1 MTGMHRSVFLPE
13 QTADGQGLRFA
24 ASPVFSCID
33 MVTNVIKQPPQHDQA
48 TPITQQTA
56 TAPIRTVVIVGGGN
70 AGWLTAGRIAAKH
83 KSNQPDGVKVI
94 LIESPTLPPIGV
106 GEGTWPT
113 MRSTLIALGI
123 SETDFI
129 RQCDV
134 TFKQGA
140 KFAQWVDGS
149 SSDFYYHPLV
159 LPQGFGKAEMAGYWQ
174 QSTATANNTS
184 CNTSSFSNA
193 LCYQEALCEHGLAPK
208 TIRHAEFGAVAN
220 YAYHLDS
227 GKFGPF
233 LRQHCIEKL
242 GVTHILDD
250 VVAVQSSSNG
260 DIAAVNTK
268 QSGVIAGDLFVDC
281 SGFSSLLLGKHY
293 QVPFKAC
300 DDILFIDTALAVQVP
315 YEHPDT
321 PIASHTIS
329 TAQDAG
335 WIWDIG
341 LQHRRGVGYV
351 YASKY
356 CTEAQARATLAR
368 YVGPAIADL
377 SVRKIPIV
385 SGHRTRFWQNNCV
398 AVGLAAGFLEPLEA
412 SALVLVELSAQMI
425 SEQLPAN
432 RALMD
437 IVAKRFNE
445 TFLYRWDKIIDFLK
459 LHYLLSQREEPFWR
473 DNRNPA
479 TIPQSLQDLL
489 QLWRYRAPGDLDF
502 TSNNEVF
509 PAASYQYVL
518 YGMGFKTDYSQ
529 SHYLLDNPEFAAQQ
543 FAQNQ
548 KMIAQALS
556 ILPSNRELISKIREF
571 GLSQL

>member
-1 MTGMHRSVFLPE
+1 MT
-13 QTADGQGLRFA
+13 A
-24 ASPVFSCID
+24 A
-33 MVTNVIKQPPQHDQA
+33 Q
-48 TPITQQTA
+48 
-56 TAPIRTVVIVGGGN
+56 APINSVAIKTVVIVGGGN

-83 KSNQPDGVKVI
+83 KTKQGGVKVI
-94 LIESPTLPPIGV
+94 LVESPTIAPIGV

-129 RQCDV
+129 RHCDA

-140 KFAQWVDGS
+140 KFARWVDGRS
-149 SSDFYYHPLV
+149 EDFYYHPLV
-159 LPQGFGKAEMAGYWQ
+159 LPQGFGKADMAGYWQ
-174 QSTATANNTS
+174 TQHETAGTP
-184 CNTSSFSNA
+184 SFSNS
-193 LCYQEALCEHGLAPK
+193 LCYQETICEQGLAPK
-208 TIRHAEFGAVAN
+208 TIRTAEFSAVAN

-227 GKFGPF
+227 GKFGQF
-233 LRQHCIEKL
+233 LQQHCTEKL

-250 VVAVQSSSNG
+250 VIAIQSACNG
-260 DIAAVNTK
+260 DIAAVETK
-268 QSGVIAGDLFVDC
+268 NHGAISGDLFVDC
-281 SGFSSLLLGKHY
+281 TGFSSLLLGKHY

-315 YEHPDT
+315 YDSPDA

-329 TAQDAG
+329 TAQEAG

-356 CTEAQARATLAR
+356 CTEDQARATLAA
-368 YVGPAIADL
+368 YVGPAIDGL
-377 SVRKIPIV
+377 TVRKIPIV

-398 AVGLAAGFLEPLEA
+398 AVGLSAGFLEPLEA

-437 IVAKRFNE
+437 IIAKRFNE

-459 LHYLLSQREEPFWR
+459 LHYLLSQRDEPFWR
-473 DNRNPA
+473 DNRDPA
-479 TIPQSLQDLL
+479 TIPQSLLDLL

-518 YGMGFKTDYSQ
+518 YGMGFQTDF
-529 SHYLLDNPEFAAQQ
+529 SHCEYLLDNRDFAAQQ

-548 KMIAQALS
+548 KMISQALGM
-556 ILPSNRELISKIREF
+556 LPTNRELITKIRDF
-571 GLSQL
+571 GLSAV

>member
-1 MTGMHRSVFLPE
+1 MT
-13 QTADGQGLRFA
+13 TAQ
-24 ASPVFSCID
+24 
-33 MVTNVIKQPPQHDQA
+33 
-48 TPITQQTA
+48 
-56 TAPIRTVVIVGGGN
+56 APINSVAIKTVVIVGGGN

-83 KSNQPDGVKVI
+83 KTKQGGVKVI
-94 LIESPTLPPIGV
+94 LVESPTIAPIGV

-129 RQCDV
+129 RHCDA

-140 KFAQWVDGS
+140 KFARWVDGS
-149 SSDFYYHPLV
+149 AKDFYYHPLV
-159 LPQGFGKAEMAGYWQ
+159 LPQGFGKADMAAYWHQERHKERHQKQ
-174 QSTATANNTS
+174 QQAQPQA
-184 CNTSSFSNA
+184 SFSNS
-193 LCYQEALCEHGLAPK
+193 LCYQEAICEQGLAPK
-208 TIRHAEFGAVAN
+208 TIRTAEFSAVAN

-227 GKFGPF
+227 GKFGTF
-233 LRQHCIEKL
+233 LQQHCTEKL

-250 VVAVQSSSNG
+250 VIAIQSACNG
-260 DIAAVNTK
+260 DIAAVETK
-268 QSGVIAGDLFVDC
+268 NHGAIAGDLFVDC
-281 SGFSSLLLGKHY
+281 TGFSSLLLGKHY

-315 YEHPDT
+315 YDSPDAA
-321 PIASHTIS
+321 IASHTIS
-329 TAQDAG
+329 TAQEAG
-335 WIWDIG
+335 WVWDIG

-356 CTEAQARATLAR
+356 CTEEQARATLAD
-368 YVGPAIADL
+368 YVGPAIDGL
-377 SVRKIPIV
+377 TVRKIPIV

-398 AVGLAAGFLEPLEA
+398 AVGLSAGFLEPLEA

-425 SEQLPAN
+425 SEQLPAH
-432 RALMD
+432 RGLMD

-473 DNRNPA
+473 DNRDPA
-479 TIPQSLQDLL
+479 TIPQSLLDLL

-518 YGMGFKTDYSQ
+518 YGMGFQTDF
-529 SHYLLDNPEFAAQQ
+529 SHNEYLLDNRDFAAQQ

-548 KMIAQALS
+548 KMISQALS
-556 ILPSNRELISKIREF
+556 MLPTNRELITKIRDY
-571 GLSQL
+571 GLSAV

>member
-1 MTGMHRSVFLPE
+1 MTEAQQP
-13 QTADGQGLRFA
+13 
-24 ASPVFSCID
+24 
-33 MVTNVIKQPPQHDQA
+33 IK
-48 TPITQQTA
+48 
-56 TAPIRTVVIVGGGN
+56 TVVIVGGGN
-70 AGWLTAGRIAAKH
+70 AGWLTAGRIAAQH
-83 KSNQPDGVKVI
+83 KSNSAHGVKVI
-94 LIESPTLPPIGV
+94 LVESPGIAPIGV

-129 RQCDV
+129 RHCDA

-140 KFAQWVDGS
+140 KFARWVDGRPE
-149 SSDFYYHPLV
+149 DFYYHPLV
-159 LPQGFGKAEMAGYWQ
+159 LPQGFGKADMVGYWYQ
-174 QSTATANNTS
+174 QRQAQQATHAGMASASTPTADASHTA
-184 CNTSSFSNA
+184 SFSNA
-193 LCYQEALCEHGLAPK
+193 LCYQEAICEQGLAPK
-208 TIRHAEFGAVAN
+208 TIRTAEFSAVAN

-227 GKFGPF
+227 GKFGQF
-233 LRQHCIEKL
+233 LQQHCTEKL
-242 GVTHILDD
+242 GVVHILDD
-250 VVAVQSSSNG
+250 VIAIQSVVDDKSAAYG
-260 DIAAVNTK
+260 DIAAVETK
-268 QSGVIAGDLFVDC
+268 HHGAIAGDLFVDC
-281 SGFSSLLLGKHY
+281 TGFSSLLLGKHY

-315 YEHPDT
+315 YDSPDA

-329 TAQDAG
+329 TAQEAG

-356 CTEAQARATLAR
+356 CTEEQARATLAA
-368 YVGPAIADL
+368 YVGPAIAGL
-377 SVRKIPIV
+377 AVRKIPIV
-385 SGHRTRFWQNNCV
+385 SGHRTKFWQNNCV
-398 AVGLAAGFLEPLEA
+398 AVGLSAGFLEPLEA

-425 SEQLPAN
+425 SEQLPAH
-432 RALMD
+432 RGLMD

-473 DNRNPA
+473 DNRDAA

-489 QLWRYRAPGDLDF
+489 QLWRYRAPGNLDF

-518 YGMGFKTDYSQ
+518 YGMGFQTDYS
-529 SHYLLDNPEFAAQQ
+529 HCDYLLDNRDFAAQQ

-548 KMIAQALS
+548 KMIQQALAM
-556 ILPSNRELISKIREF
+556 LPTNRELISKIRDY
-571 GLSQL
+571 GLSTV

>member
-1 MTGMHRSVFLPE
+1 MQHNNN
-13 QTADGQGLRFA
+13 QAD
-24 ASPVFSCID
+24 
-33 MVTNVIKQPPQHDQA
+33 
-48 TPITQQTA
+48 A
-56 TAPIRTVVIVGGGN
+56 TAVRTVVVVGGGN

-83 KSNQPDGVKVI
+83 RAATEQGVKVI
-94 LIESPTLPPIGV
+94 LVESPTVAPIGV

-113 MRSTLIALGI
+113 MRSTLLALGI

-140 KFAQWVDGS
+140 KFAAWVDGS
-149 SSDFYYHPLV
+149 SKDFYYHPLV
-159 LPQGFGKAEMAGYWQ
+159 LPQGFGKAEMAAYWQ
-174 QSTATANNTS
+174 AKQQQQPDAA
-184 CNTSSFSNA
+184 SFSNA
-193 LCYQEALCEHGLAPK
+193 LCYQEAICELGLAPK
-208 TIRHAEFGAVAN
+208 TIRTAEFGAVAN

-227 GKFGPF
+227 GKFGVF
-233 LRQHCIEKL
+233 LQQHCVEKL
-242 GVTHILDD
+242 GVVHVLAD
-250 VVAVQSSSNG
+250 VTSIESAANG
-260 DIAAVNTK
+260 DIAAVHTLCN
-268 QSGVIAGDLFVDC
+268 QRLAGDLFVDC
-281 SGFSSLLLGKHY
+281 TGFSSLLLGKHY

-315 YEHPDT
+315 YPNPDT

-351 YASKY
+351 YSSKY
-356 CTEAQARATLAR
+356 CTEEAARETLAR
-368 YVGPAIADL
+368 YVGPAIAQL
-377 SVRKIPIV
+377 QVRKIPIQ
-385 SGHRTRFWQNNCV
+385 SGHRHKFWQKNCV
-398 AVGLAAGFLEPLEA
+398 AVGLSAGFLEPLEA

-459 LHYLLSQREEPFWR
+459 LHYVLSSREEPFWR
-473 DNRNPA
+473 DNRNSA

-518 YGMGFKTDYSQ
+518 YGMGFKTDYSH
-529 SHYLLDNPEFAAQQ
+529 SPYLLDNWDFATQQ
-543 FAQNQ
+543 FVQNQ
-548 KMIAQALS
+548 KMIQQALGL
-556 ILPSNRELISKIREF
+556 LPSNRELISKIRDF
-571 GLSQL
+571 GLSPV

>member
-1 MTGMHRSVFLPE
+1 MT
-13 QTADGQGLRFA
+13 TAQ
-24 ASPVFSCID
+24 
-33 MVTNVIKQPPQHDQA
+33 
-48 TPITQQTA
+48 
-56 TAPIRTVVIVGGGN
+56 APIKTVVIVGGGN
-70 AGWLTAGRIAAKH
+70 AGWLTAGRIAAQH
-83 KSNQPDGVKVI
+83 KSNTANGVKVI
-94 LIESPTLPPIGV
+94 LIESPGIAPIGV

-129 RQCDV
+129 RHCDA

-140 KFAQWVDGS
+140 KFARWVDGS
-149 SSDFYYHPLV
+149 NQDFYYHPLV
-159 LPQGFGKAEMAGYWQ
+159 LPQGFGKADMPGYWHQKRQ
-174 QSTATANNTS
+174 QDQQQT
-184 CNTSSFSNA
+184 SFSNS
-193 LCYQEALCEHGLAPK
+193 LCYQEAICEQGLAPK
-208 TIRHAEFGAVAN
+208 TIRTAEFSAVAN

-227 GKFGPF
+227 GKFGQF
-233 LRQHCIEKL
+233 LQQHCIEKL
-242 GVTHILDD
+242 GVIHISDD
-250 VVAVQSSSNG
+250 VIAIQSVADGNSAATG
-260 DIAAVNTK
+260 DIAAVETK
-268 QSGVIAGDLFVDC
+268 HHGAIAGDLFVDC
-281 SGFSSLLLGKHY
+281 TGFSSLLLGKHY

-315 YEHPDT
+315 YDSPDS

-329 TAQDAG
+329 TAQEAG

-356 CTEAQARATLAR
+356 CTEAEARATLAR
-368 YVGPAIADL
+368 YVGPAITDL
-377 SVRKIPIV
+377 TVRKIPIV
-385 SGHRTRFWQNNCV
+385 SGHRTHFWQNNCV
-398 AVGLAAGFLEPLEA
+398 AVGLSAGFLEPLEA

-459 LHYLLSQREEPFWR
+459 LHYLLSQRDEPFWR
-473 DNRNPA
+473 DNRDPA

-489 QLWRYRAPGDLDF
+489 ALWRYRAPGNLDF

-518 YGMGFKTDYSQ
+518 YGMGFQTDYSH
-529 SHYLLDNPEFAAQQ
+529 SPYLFDNRDFAAQQ

-548 KMIAQALS
+548 KMIQQALGM
-556 ILPSNRELISKIREF
+556 LPTNRELITKIRDY
-571 GLSQL
+571 GLSPV